1 MNFSKNPQYT
11 SNLSSDESE
20 GRGHRK
26 RKQKR
31 FSDSEADGKYVQLS
45 VPEMRASLGLARKIL
60 LGPVKN

>member
-1 MNFSKNPQYT
+1 MNLSKNTQYT

-31 FSDSEADGKYVQLS
+31 FADGKDVQLCAYC
-45 VPEMRASLGLARKIL
+45 VVNLCPICTQTK
-60 LGPVKN
+60 

>member
-1 MNFSKNPQYT
+1 MNLSKNAEYT

-31 FSDSEADGKYVQLS
+31 FSDSEADGKDVQLCAYC
-45 VPEMRASLGLARKIL
+45 VVNLCPIHTQTK
-60 LGPVKN
+60 